1 MLMTIKLLRNWFM
14 ISISILFW
22 TMIVLLECGYDFDPV
37 TILAVSVATITDYCH
52 AYILSVCE
60 EE

>member
-1 MLMTIKLLRNWFM
+1 M

-37 TILAVSVATITDYCH
+37 TILAVSVAAITDYCH

-60 EE
+60 EEL